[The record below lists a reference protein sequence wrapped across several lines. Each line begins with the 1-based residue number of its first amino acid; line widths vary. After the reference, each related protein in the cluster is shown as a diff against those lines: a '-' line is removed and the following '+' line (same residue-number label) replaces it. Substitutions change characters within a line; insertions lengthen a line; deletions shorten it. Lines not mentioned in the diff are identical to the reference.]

1 MNRNRDYRVDSNWE
15 TINSKSIQLG
25 PDKTIII
32 ENTPDL
38 TYIRLESKGV
48 IGRKYWLHNM
58 TMEEIDAKLDSII
71 ESMLRDN

>member
-1 MNRNRDYRVDSNWE
+1 MNRNRDYRVDSNWK

-38 TYIRLESKGV
+38 TYIRLESNRA
-48 IGRKYWLHNM
+48 IRREYWLHNM
-58 TMEEIDAKLDSII
+58 TMEDIDAKLDGII
-71 ESMLRDN
+71 ESMLRND